1 MVDFNSE
8 AAFSADKFH
17 INNLLSIQ
25 RHAYAIDSLEKYERL
40 KMQGA
45 SAPSNIV
52 KASIK
57 ALFRQVK
64 ANFKAVDKEN
74 YKEVLE
80 LLESSE
86 LKSYM
91 EAFDKIDDWLN
102 ESGTI
107 RFVRIK
113 NYDPSDPL
121 AEDEAFGL

>member
-25 RHAYAIDSLEKYERL
+25 RHAYAIDSLEKYDRL
-40 KMQGA
+40 KLQNTQ
-45 SAPSNIV
+45 APNNIV

-64 ANFKAVDKEN
+64 ANFKAVDKDNCIKCE
-74 YKEVLE
+74 E
-80 LLESSE
+80 LLKGKD
-86 LKSYM
+86 LDNYLA
-91 EAFDKIDDWLN
+91 AFDLIDFWLN

-113 NYDPSDPL
+113 NYDPSNPI

>member
-8 AAFSADKFH
+8 AAFTADKFH

-40 KMQGA
+40 KFQNA
-45 SAPSNIV
+45 QAPNNVV

-64 ANFKAVDKEN
+64 ANFKAVDKE
-74 YKEVLE
+74 KCEQVSK

-86 LKSYM
+86 LKHYM
-91 EAFDKIDDWLN
+91 EAFDIIDDWLN

-107 RFVRIK
+107 RFVRIR